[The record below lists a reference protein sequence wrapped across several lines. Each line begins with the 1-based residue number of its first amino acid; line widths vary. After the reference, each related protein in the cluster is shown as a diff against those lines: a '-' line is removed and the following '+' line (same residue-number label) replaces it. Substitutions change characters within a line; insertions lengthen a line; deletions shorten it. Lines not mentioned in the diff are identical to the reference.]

1 MLQVKPDP
9 VSGRSLVGRD
19 HELEIFE
26 RALARLAGG
35 SSQVIEVTGDPG
47 IGKTRLFAELGRLA
61 AGRDI
66 PVLDGRAQ
74 HGGQRIPFYALVDA
88 LDDRVAGLVHDVD
101 LDVLGSVFPSLSG
114 PGREAPRTGLEQYRV
129 FRAVRTVLESLV
141 SPGLVLLL
149 DDLQWAD
156 DDTVG
161 VLAQLLHH
169 PPRRPVLL
177 ALAYRWRQAPARLR
191 AAVAAA
197 RGDYPPACLRLSPL
211 SAAEAETM
219 LAGRGSRAWRREVY
233 LASGGNPFY
242 LEALARSGPE
252 QWARGAGGGPAGP
265 GPADEMLPPAV
276 TAALLAE
283 VEALSRDGQLA
294 ARSAAVIGD
303 PFCVMSVS
311 EVSGLDEEHAAAS
324 VAELA
329 AADLIR
335 PVDATRLFSFRH
347 ALVRSVTYESANP
360 AWRIGAHGRTAAALR
375 HCGAPLTAQA
385 HHVERAAE
393 FGDLAAVGVLAE
405 AAGTVQAQAPGTAA
419 QWLRAALGLVP
430 DSAGPGQRAALMFR
444 LGYALGAAGRPDESR
459 DTLRGAL
466 RLPVVPQ
473 ESGDG
478 RAAAVAFCAHME
490 RQLGRYGEGQALLL
504 AELATVPDRATASAA
519 ALKFQLGC
527 NELAYGDH
535 AGARRWA
542 REALRQAGPAGP
554 AGLRAAVLGL
564 LATTDATCGDIPS
577 AVAHLTSAAA
587 LLDGMLDSELEQRLD
602 AASWVGW
609 SELLLERPVPAL
621 RHLDRGLALVRDN
634 SQVLVVAPL
643 LIGRVLA
650 LRTTGRL
657 AQASAA
663 AEEATEAARLSGS
676 GEQQAAAQALRA
688 SLAAWTG
695 DLETA
700 HAAAAAAADRLPRLP
715 SGWLGAL
722 AARTLADARLAL
734 GDPEGCL
741 ALAASG
747 AGAGWSGMADW
758 AQGGWYEL
766 LTRAEL
772 AADRPL
778 AAARWAA
785 AAAEPAR
792 WADLPG
798 RRGLALL
805 ARAQGIISADPRAA
819 YDLAVAAAD
828 ALSAGGMALDA
839 ARATLAAAAAL
850 AARGDPDRACAEA
863 RAAQAAFRSCGAG
876 PAARSA
882 AGLRRRMAA
891 SRPGNGRGRG
901 DLAGYGTVAALT
913 QREQQV
919 ASLVSHGLTNRGIA
933 ERLHVTDKTVE
944 MHLSNIFAKL
954 GVSTRT
960 EAAAILIRAGKA

>member
-19 HELEIFE
+19 HELEVFE
-26 RALARLAGG
+26 RALTRLADG

-47 IGKTRLFAELGRLA
+47 IGKTRLLAELGRLA
-61 AGRDI
+61 AGRGV

-88 LDDRVAGLVHDVD
+88 LDDRVAGLRHGAD

-114 PGREAPRTGLEQYRV
+114 QGREALRTGLEQYRV

-141 SPGLVLLL
+141 SSGLVLLL

-156 DDTVG
+156 EDTVG
-161 VLAQLLHH
+161 LLVQLLRH

-191 AAVAAA
+191 AAVATA
-197 RGDYPPACLRLSPL
+197 RGDYPPARLRPSPL

-219 LAGRGSRAWRREVY
+219 LAGRGSRGWRREVY

-252 QWARGAGGGPAGP
+252 QWASGASGGPAGP

-283 VEALSRDGQLA
+283 VEALSPDGQLA

-303 PFCVMSVS
+303 PFCVMSVG
-311 EVSGLDEEHAAAS
+311 EVSGLDGQRAAAS

-329 AADLIR
+329 AADLVR

-405 AAGTVQAQAPGTAA
+405 AAATIQAQAPGTAA

-430 DSAGPGQRAALMFR
+430 ESAGPGQRAALMFR
-444 LGYALGAAGRPDESR
+444 LGYALGAAGRPEESR

-466 RLPVVPQ
+466 RLPVTPQ
-473 ESGDG
+473 EPRDG
-478 RAAAVAFCAHME
+478 RVAAVAFCAHME
-490 RQLGRYGEGQALLL
+490 RQLGRYGEAQALLL
-504 AELATVPDRATASAA
+504 AELAAVPDRVTASAA

-535 AGARRWA
+535 AAARRWA
-542 REALRQAGPAGP
+542 REALRQAGPAG
-554 AGLRAAVLGL
+554 LQAAVLGL

-577 AVAHLTSAAA
+577 AVAHLSSAAA

-657 AQASAA
+657 AQAAAA
-663 AEEATEAARLSGS
+663 AEEAAEAALLSGS

-695 DLETA
+695 DLEA
-700 HAAAAAAADRLPRLP
+700 ARAAAAAAAERLPRLP

-758 AQGGWYEL
+758 ARAGWYEL

-792 WADLPG
+792 WAALPG
-798 RRGLALL
+798 RQGLALL
-805 ARAQGIISADPRAA
+805 ARAQGLTSADPPAA

-839 ARATLAAAAAL
+839 ARATLAGAAAL
-850 AARGDPDRACAEA
+850 AARGDPDRACTEA
-863 RAAQAAFRSCGAG
+863 RAAQAAFRSCGAA

-891 SRPGNGRGRG
+891 SRSGSGRGRG
-901 DLAGYGTVAALT
+901 DPAGYGAMIALT
-913 QREQQV
+913 RREQQV
-919 ASLVSHGLTNRGIA
+919 ASLVSHGLTNRAIA

-960 EAAAILIRAGKA
+960 EAAAILIRSGKT